1 MLCLTCFIGGNVR
14 VRVRV
19 GVGVGVWV
27 CVCVEATKKQTLLT
41 KSKELDS
48 SKKPW
53 GS

>member
-1 MLCLTCFIGGNVR
+1 MCVR

-19 GVGVGVWV
+19 GVGVG
-27 CVCVEATKKQTLLT
+27 VCVEATKKQTLLT